1 MLIITYY
8 ALHNTLYQT
17 SPYLDF
23 ARPRVNRTKSTLQ
36 SAQQVSGSMEKS
48 DLSDKHVLRLQTPS
62 STSDTKPD
70 SHLNSLS
77 LQSDLPVL
85 LVPPLLMTPLQSR
98 NKS

>member
-8 ALHNTLYQT
+8 GPHNTLYQT

-23 ARPRVNRTKSTLQ
+23 ARPRVNKHKLNSQ
-36 SAQQVSGSMEKS
+36 SPQQVSESMDKS
-48 DLSDKHVLRLQTPS
+48 DIGDTHVLRLQTPS
-62 STSDTKPD
+62 STSDTNPN
-70 SHLNSLS
+70 SHLNSLL

-85 LVPPLLMTPLQSR
+85 LISPLQSK